1 MNRKIAILVVLLS
14 MAVVTLACGLSLND
28 GKLSI
33 PITLN
38 EETLIRLIS
47 GAQSIASTGSE
58 GNMLVEVQDLDFIEP
73 DKIKAYG
80 RYTGPSGVQVD
91 GEIEL
96 TFSVVNDE
104 PVVEITWVNIPGLDL
119 ASDTVKKANDL
130 LSQVLREQV
139 RQTNQDAIIKSI
151 AVEGDAL
158 TIVVEVNIR
167 P

>member
-1 MNRKIAILVVLLS
+1 MRNKMAILVVLLS

-38 EETLIRLIS
+38 KDTLIRIIS
-47 GAQSIASTGSE
+47 SAQSVASSGSD
-58 GNMLVEVQDLDFIEP
+58 GNVLVEVQDLDFIEP

-80 RYTGPSGVQVD
+80 RYTSLSGVQVN
-91 GEIEL
+91 GEVEL

-104 PVVEITWVNIPGLDL
+104 PKVEITWVNIPGLDL
-119 ASDTVKKANDL
+119 ASDTVKKANET
-130 LSQVLREQV
+130 LSQVMREQV
-139 RQTNQDAIIKSI
+139 RQADQEAVIKSI

-158 TIVVEVNIR
+158 KIMVEVPIR
-167 P
+167 R

>member
-80 RYTGPSGVQVD
+80 RYTWSFWGTG
-91 GEIEL
+91 
-96 TFSVVNDE
+96 
-104 PVVEITWVNIPGLDL
+104 
-119 ASDTVKKANDL
+119 
-130 LSQVLREQV
+130 
-139 RQTNQDAIIKSI
+139 
-151 AVEGDAL
+151 
-158 TIVVEVNIR
+158 
-167 P
+167 